1 MEASIHMVHHL
12 SCKSPPP
19 TLNSAAAAGT
29 VTPTSGATATPASG
43 ATATPAS
50 GVTPAPAVTTVLA
63 PGVRLL

>member
-1 MEASIHMVHHL
+1 MVHHL

-29 VTPTSGATATPASG
+29 VTPASG